1 MAHEHLAEG
10 PDDQAVVRDVP
21 ARHRFEVVVGG
32 EVAGFA
38 RYRREGDA
46 VAFLHTEVDDAY
58 EGQGLGSRLVAEALQ
73 QVADRDAGL
82 LPYCPF
88 VRDYLQQHRELVRL
102 VPAERRAEF
111 DLERAP

>member
-1 MAHEHLAEG
+1 MAHEHAAEG
-10 PDDQAVVRDVP
+10 PDDQTVVRDVP

-32 EVAGFA
+32 EVAGYA
-38 RYRREGDA
+38 RYLREGDA

-58 EGQGLGSRLVAEALQ
+58 EGKGSAPAWSGEALQ
-73 QVADRDAGL
+73 QVADRGAGV

-88 VRDYLQQHRELVRL
+88 VRAYLQQHRELARP

-111 DLERAP
+111 DLERTP